1 MKNLLNKAKNKVQEI
16 VAVVMAKDNV
26 AAVMAKDNGGKEIIV
41 ELGLAAI
48 AVALLMVYRG
58 QINTLV
64 TGIMTQAKTTIGNLF
79 TISLH
84 CGTGVF
90 RCPFLNGRRMAG

>member
-1 MKNLLNKAKNKVQEI
+1 MKNLGNKAKTKAQE
-16 VAVVMAKDNV
+16 MK

-48 AVALLMVYRG
+48 AVALLVVYRG

-64 TGIMTQAKTTIGNLF
+64 TGIMGEATTAINGLF
-79 TISLH
+79 TI
-84 CGTGVF
+84 
-90 RCPFLNGRRMAG
+90 

>member
-1 MKNLLNKAKNKVQEI
+1 MKSLVCKAKNKAQE
-16 VAVVMAKDNV
+16 VK

-48 AVALLMVYRG
+48 AVALLVVYRG

-64 TGIMTQAKTTIGNLF
+64 TGIMGEATTAINGLF
-79 TISLH
+79 TI
-84 CGTGVF
+84 
-90 RCPFLNGRRMAG
+90 

>member
-1 MKNLLNKAKNKVQEI
+1 MNKLVCKAKNKAQE
-16 VAVVMAKDNV
+16 MK

-48 AVALLMVYRG
+48 AVALLVVYRG

-64 TGIMTQAKTTIGNLF
+64 TGIMGEATTAINGLF
-79 TISLH
+79 TI
-84 CGTGVF
+84 
-90 RCPFLNGRRMAG
+90 